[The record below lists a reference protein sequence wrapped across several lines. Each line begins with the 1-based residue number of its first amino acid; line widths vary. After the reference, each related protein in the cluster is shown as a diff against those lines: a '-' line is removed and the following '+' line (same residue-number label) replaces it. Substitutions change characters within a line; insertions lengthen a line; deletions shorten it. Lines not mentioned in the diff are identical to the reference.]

1 MFATGLHFRFEQD
14 RQRVTCCSFG
24 HDGPIFSRTGQ
35 IPIESGFPV
44 GLVDEEKPWPEN
56 VIELA
61 EHGKR
66 FLVFSDG
73 ITEQFNADG
82 EMFGIDGL
90 HQAFLQHIDRPLD
103 QMVSRIVRDLTGFRG
118 TALVKDDQTLL
129 ALDFAGEAAENN

>member
-14 RQRVTCCSFG
+14 LQRVVCSSFG

-35 IPIESGFPV
+35 IRIENGLPV
-44 GLVDEEKPWPEN
+44 GLVEEDEPWPEN
-56 VIELA
+56 TIDLT
-61 EHGKR
+61 EHGNR

-82 EMFGIDGL
+82 DMFGIDGL
-90 HQAFLQHIDRPLD
+90 REAFRRHLDLPLNE
-103 QMVSRIVRDLTGFRG
+103 MLRRIVKELAGFRG

-129 ALDFAGEAAENN
+129 ALDFAGAPEGGA